1 MKKLKWLWVRFWGKK
16 YYIVYTDMLK
26 KNEII
31 VFKHKIYV
39 GKGRD

>member
-26 KNEII
+26 KIHSVI
-31 VFKHKIYV
+31 DVLTI
-39 GKGRD
+39 